1 MIYIPGGSVKL
12 GPRTLSAV
20 PGWTPPSDPTGIT
33 PGGGSGNN
41 NRAAGGPPVHRPGG
55 KGVGHVRPGSGMPSA
70 PPNMPG
76 NKAKF
81 TGGIEEKWTAN
92 PGNQQK
98 HLQVSVSGFW
108 MDKTEVTR
116 KAYKEFLDETGYRP
130 PFVDEN
136 WAADG
141 WNWSGTDYPKGTGDH
156 PVLMVNWYDAQ
167 EYCFWK
173 GKQLPTE
180 AQWQLAALGDVSWEN
195 DYPWGKNYKHN
206 VHNHGKILAPNFD
219 DSDGYLYTSPVG
231 KFPEGKSPYGL
242 LDVFG
247 NAWEFTA
254 DYRRPSWKFYENTDD
269 SSDVYAPGPGL
280 YVAVRGGSYFFDL
293 RPNPGGERNEF
304 LTEIRRKTSGFRC
317 AR

>member
-116 KAYKEFLDETGYRP
+116 KAYKEFLDEMKNQKTLMDIMKKIYNEYTNITIKELNVCLKKDIYWTPEYCLENGL
-130 PFVDEN
+130 VDE
-136 WAADG
+136 
-141 WNWSGTDYPKGTGDH
+141 
-156 PVLMVNWYDAQ
+156 
-167 EYCFWK
+167 
-173 GKQLPTE
+173 
-180 AQWQLAALGDVSWEN
+180 
-195 DYPWGKNYKHN
+195 
-206 VHNHGKILAPNFD
+206 IL
-219 DSDGYLYTSPVG
+219 
-231 KFPEGKSPYGL
+231 
-242 LDVFG
+242 
-247 NAWEFTA
+247 
-254 DYRRPSWKFYENTDD
+254 
-269 SSDVYAPGPGL
+269 
-280 YVAVRGGSYFFDL
+280 
-293 RPNPGGERNEF
+293 
-304 LTEIRRKTSGFRC
+304 
-317 AR
+317 